1 MAVFALAGAW
11 MVWGYAGGWN
21 EAPVKL
27 HYMRRSENATC

>member
-21 EAPVKL
+21 EPPVKL
-27 HYMRRSENATC
+27 HYMRRSESATC